1 MDAPLSNS
9 DESKKNAVE
18 IVNKKFGNDIKSLS
32 DLKSFYSETR
42 KATQALESRLAL
54 TEWDIPPEVD
64 EALQNAEEAQTTVT
78 ALQTKSDSL
87 HHDIL
92 DHCTTLK
99 NLVEDLTP
107 LINQVDELN
116 KYKQYLSCVAHIEN
130 ISIQIH
136 SALMA
141 DRTAVAVD
149 EFCSLTEYYIQKQN
163 SQCQNLLQFLKDTI
177 LFWYDLLK
185 ARLSS
190 LLEES
195 LKAVGWPLIAT
206 SIKTPPPPSDPSLSM
221 DAIFLQLLLLQLP
234 EPLSKEVQKKTLTF
248 LSQEFSFKPLLL
260 PIQHLVTPLHKRF
273 KYHFYGNKQ
282 TNNWEKPE
290 WYFGQVLN
298 WIRDHSS
305 FLDQRIQHLLEIAGF
320 YVVDA
325 KVEFMRGL
333 VVLVMEK
340 MAADLPTIMEDE
352 HLFCHLVDEAIFFD
366 HELHQIYHYPTGLNS
381 SMDILTVPRVFDRWI
396 EIEKKFAI
404 EKMDSLLSSTTA
416 WESQYKN
423 IADIDTLKVP
433 ECGESFVT
441 LMSTITDRYK
451 YLPSPDHRLKFLG
464 MQLELLEDFRIRLVQ
479 VMKEVTHDS
488 LGDTFC
494 AIFNAV
500 HYITEVLREWC
511 NATFFVELQYH
522 SAARPVEFA
531 ADPGKRDAKIPALR
545 GGGGFMADKSVFDE
559 GIDLYDKLKIEMEKN
574 ILNHAFVDVQARS
587 QPYRKMKWRDLEES
601 ADLSLTT
608 AACDMLMVLRD
619 HLLTMNRK
627 LSKPLFV
634 KLWRK
639 LADKM
644 SKFMLDE
651 VVLQNR
657 FSEAGAKQLEFD
669 MTRNLFPLFAEYTTK
684 PQNYFRQINEACVL
698 LCLRV
703 GSALLLREVLMSDDS
718 VPEKEQAL
726 QDVGVYKLAP
736 QVALNVLHS
745 RTNLSVT

>member
-1 MDAPLSNS
+1 MDAPMSL
-9 DESKKNAVE
+9 EECKENAVK
-18 IVNKKFGNDIKSLS
+18 IVNSKFGNDVKSLS
-32 DLKSFYSETR
+32 DLKSFYLET
-42 KATQALESRLAL
+42 KATTEALESRLAL

-64 EALQNAEEAQTTVT
+64 EALKNAEEAQTSIKS
-78 ALQTKSDSL
+78 LQKKSDSL
-87 HHDIL
+87 HGEVV
-92 DHCTTLK
+92 DHCKTLK
-99 NLVEDLTP
+99 SLVDDLTP
-107 LINQVDELN
+107 LINQIDELE
-116 KYKQYLSCVAHIEN
+116 KYRHYLSCVTHIEN

-136 SALMA
+136 SALTA
-141 DRTAVAVD
+141 NRTAVAVE
-149 EFCSLTEYYIQKQN
+149 EFCSMSEYYLQKQS
-163 SQCQNLLQFLKDTI
+163 SQCQNLLQFLKETI
-177 LFWYDLLK
+177 MFWYNILK
-185 ARLSS
+185 EKLSS

-195 LKAVGWPLIAT
+195 LKVVGWPLIAT
-206 SIKTPPPPSDPSLSM
+206 AVKAPPVPSDPSLNM

-234 EPLSKEVQKKTLTF
+234 DALSVEVEKKTLNF
-248 LSQEFSFKPLLL
+248 MSQDFSFKPLLL

-273 KYHFYGNKQ
+273 KFHFYGNKQ

-305 FLDQRIQHLLEIAGF
+305 FLDQRIQPLLEIAGL
-320 YVVDA
+320 YAVDA

-340 MAADLPTIMEDE
+340 MASDLPTIMEDE

-366 HELHQIYHYPTGLNS
+366 HELHQIYDYPAGLNS
-381 SMDILTVPRVFDRWI
+381 SMDLLTVPKVFERWI

-404 EKMDSLLSSTTA
+404 EKMDALLSSSTA

-433 ECGESFVT
+433 ECGESFIT

-451 YLPSPDHRLKFLG
+451 YLPSPDHRLKFLS

-479 VMKEVTHDS
+479 VMKEVTHNS

-494 AIFNAV
+494 AILNAV

-511 NATFFVELQYH
+511 NTTFFVELQYH
-522 SAARPVEFA
+522 SATRPVELTP
-531 ADPGKRDAKIPALR
+531 DSSEESKKMPVR
-545 GGGGFMADKSVFDE
+545 GGGFTADRSVFDE
-559 GIDLYDKLKIEMEKN
+559 GIDLFDKLKVEMEKN
-574 ILNHAFVDVQARS
+574 ILTHAFLDVQARS
-587 QPYRKMKWRDLEES
+587 QPYRKMKWKTLEDS
-601 ADLSLTT
+601 PDLSLSMP
-608 AACDMLMVLRD
+608 ACEMLMVLRD
-619 HLLTMNRK
+619 HLTTMNRK
-627 LSKPLFV
+627 LSKPIFV
-634 KLWRK
+634 KMWRK

-657 FSEAGAKQLEFD
+657 FNEAGAKQLEFD
-669 MTRNLFPLFAEYTTK
+669 MTRNLFPLFGEYTTK

-718 VPEKEQAL
+718 IPEKEQAL
-726 QDVGVYKLAP
+726 QDVAVYKLPP
-736 QVALNVLHS
+736 QVALNVLNS